1 MRRLIDPIELKRSI
15 AVSNMIGDGKTLE
28 ELIDEQPDAQTN
40 AESTQDLISRQALCE
55 YALNQKNKSVTPNDI
70 MRFPS
75 AQPDLSSYSDKLWRA
90 AYERG
95 KAEAQPQRMRGRWI
109 NDAKTY
115 YEMLIK
121 KGLSIDAY
129 TPYFMDDIAC
139 SECLAKYSVIDNET
153 QFFKYC
159 PNCGARMDGGES

>member
-75 AQPDLSSYSDKLWRA
+75 AQPEIIRCKDCRKNPNWEWVGCPMTGKSTRKPDDFCSYAERKTDDKA
-90 AYERG
+90 
-95 KAEAQPQRMRGRWI
+95 
-109 NDAKTY
+109 D
-115 YEMLIK
+115 
-121 KGLSIDAY
+121 KGTS
-129 TPYFMDDIAC
+129 
-139 SECLAKYSVIDNET
+139 
-153 QFFKYC
+153 
-159 PNCGARMDGGES
+159 R